1 MECGNSSK
9 CDSCMFACTFTQ
21 SLPQPSK
28 PLGEDTPSSG
38 LPTASSSG
46 QGNSVEG
53 HDQQKTRLIQQQLVL
68 LLHANKC
75 LQRERENPAH
85 TCNLQYC
92 RTMKDVL
99 RHMMRCTE
107 SQNCT
112 CKQRSTLLLLA
123 SQHIHVLYVCVY
135 IRTYVRTC
143 MYVYLSTYVH
153 MHVLTYKDMLSCS
166 ACVHMIL
173 YILSCVCLPSDG
185 HCVSSRQIIMHWK
198 QCGRSDCSIC
208 TPVKGV
214 IKPGSVHGEWV
225 EWARMNVGVEI
236 HTYVCTVGR
245 MISECGCAYVRTYL
259 CTWFYTYVR
268 AYVCMHFYIHSYI
281 HMQ

>member
-1 MECGNSSK
+1 MKCGNSSK
-9 CDSCMFACTFTQ
+9 CDSCVFACTSTQ

-38 LPTASSSG
+38 LSTASSSG

-123 SQHIHVLYVCVY
+123 SQHIHVLYVCEY
-135 IRTYVRTC
+135 IRTYVL
-143 MYVYLSTYVH
+143 MYVYIRMYVCMCVPTYVH
-153 MHVLTYKDMLSCS
+153 TY
-166 ACVHMIL
+166 
-173 YILSCVCLPSDG
+173 
-185 HCVSSRQIIMHWK
+185 
-198 QCGRSDCSIC
+198 IC
-208 TPVKGV
+208 
-214 IKPGSVHGEWV
+214 I
-225 EWARMNVGVEI
+225 
-236 HTYVCTVGR
+236 
-245 MISECGCAYVRTYL
+245 
-259 CTWFYTYVR
+259 
-268 AYVCMHFYIHSYI
+268 YVCMYLHTSTCCPVLHVCI
-281 HMQ
+281 